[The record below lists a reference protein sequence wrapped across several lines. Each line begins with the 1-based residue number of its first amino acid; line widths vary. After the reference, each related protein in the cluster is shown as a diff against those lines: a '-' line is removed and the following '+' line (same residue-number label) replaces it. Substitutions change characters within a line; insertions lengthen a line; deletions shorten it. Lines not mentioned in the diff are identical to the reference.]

1 MSSDN
6 DSNLRQ
12 SGPGLFT
19 SLGGQYGGG
28 AGAGM
33 GQLSPYLNIDPSYLR
48 LLIISNK

>member
-1 MSSDN
+1 MMANEN
-6 DSNLRQ
+6 DSNIRS

-19 SLGGQYGGG
+19 SLGG

-48 LLIISNK
+48 